1 MTMRKVLLDA
11 NLLIAALDN
20 GSTTSEAERTK
31 AKQTL
36 AALLSNAEVAL
47 IITPLIRYEVLR
59 GIGWQDQERFF
70 KVKQSLDGFT
80 ELDVNRQVSEL
91 AANLFRFD
99 RATHTDQ
106 QRNIEKRKF
115 DVFHLASAKC
125 HDLEL
130 ASQDS
135 DIAGLESLYE
145 RFYRLGM
152 KTAL

>member
-11 NLLIAALDN
+11 NLLIAALDDS
-20 GSTTSEAERTK
+20 STTSAIEREK

-36 AALLSNAEVAL
+36 NDLLSQEDIAL
-47 IITPLIRYEVLR
+47 VITPLIRYEVLR
-59 GIGWQDQERFF
+59 GIAWQDQVRFAQL
-70 KVKQSLDGFT
+70 KQSLDGLT
-80 ELDVNRQVSEL
+80 ELDVNRHVSEL

-99 RATHTDQ
+99 RAENTDQ

-135 DIAGLESLYE
+135 DIAGLEDLYQ
-145 RFYRLGM
+145 RY
-152 KTAL
+152 TQAVQ

>member
-1 MTMRKVLLDA
+1 MMMRKVLLDA
-11 NLLIAALDN
+11 NLLIAALDD

-36 AALLSNAEVAL
+36 AALLSNAEVTL

-59 GIGWQDQERFF
+59 GIGWQDQVRFAQL
-70 KVKQSLDGFT
+70 KQSLDGLT
-80 ELDVNRQVSEL
+80 ELDVNRHVSEL

-99 RATHTDQ
+99 RAENPDQ

-135 DIAGLESLYE
+135 DIAGLEGLHE
-145 RFYRLGM
+145 RY
-152 KTAL
+152 TQAVQ

>member
-11 NLLIAALDN
+11 NLLIAALDD
-20 GSTTSEAERTK
+20 GSTTSEAERAK

-36 AALLSNAEVAL
+36 AALLSDTEVAL
-47 IITPLIRYEVLR
+47 IITPLLRYEVLR
-59 GIGWQDQERFF
+59 GIDWQDQERFF
-70 KVKQSLDGFT
+70 KVKQSLDGLT
-80 ELDVNRQVSEL
+80 ELDVNRPVSEL

-99 RATHTDQ
+99 RATYTGKE
-106 QRNIEKRKF
+106 RNIEKRKF

-135 DIAGLESLYE
+135 DIAGLEGLHE
-145 RFYRLGM
+145 RY
-152 KTAL
+152 TQAIS

>member
-11 NLLIAALDN
+11 NLLIAALDD
-20 GSTTSEAERTK
+20 GGTTSEAERAK

-36 AALLSNAEVAL
+36 VALLSDADVTL

-59 GIGWQDQERFF
+59 GIGWQDKERF
-70 KVKQSLDGFT
+70 VQLKQSLDGLT
-80 ELDVNRQVSEL
+80 ELDINRHVSEL

-99 RATHTDQ
+99 CAEHTDQ

-125 HDLEL
+125 NNLEL

-135 DIAGLESLYE
+135 DIAGLQGLHE
-145 RFYRLGM
+145 RY
-152 KTAL
+152 TQAIQ

>member
-11 NLLIAALDN
+11 NLLIAALDD
-20 GSTTSEAERTK
+20 GGTTSEAERTK

-36 AALLSNAEVAL
+36 AALLSNAEVTL

-59 GIGWQDQERFF
+59 GISWQDQVRFAQL
-70 KVKQSLDGFT
+70 KQSLDGLT
-80 ELDVNRQVSEL
+80 ELDVNRPISEL

-99 RATHTDQ
+99 RAENPDQ

-115 DVFHLASAKC
+115 DVFHLASAKF

-135 DIAGLESLYE
+135 DIAGLECLHE
-145 RFYRLGM
+145 RY
-152 KTAL
+152 TQAVQ

>member
-59 GIGWQDQERFF
+59 GIHF
-70 KVKQSLDGFT
+70 DGAQYRR
-80 ELDVNRQVSEL
+80 DIGH
-91 AANLFRFD
+91 
-99 RATHTDQ
+99 RAI
-106 QRNIEKRKF
+106 RR
-115 DVFHLASAKC
+115 
-125 HDLEL
+125 
-130 ASQDS
+130 
-135 DIAGLESLYE
+135 
-145 RFYRLGM
+145 
-152 KTAL
+152 

>member
-11 NLLIAALDN
+11 NLLIAALDDS
-20 GSTTSEAERTK
+20 STTSAIEREK

-36 AALLSNAEVAL
+36 NDLLSQEDIAL
-47 IITPLIRYEVLR
+47 VITPLIRYEVLR
-59 GIGWQDQERFF
+59 GIAWQDQTRFAQL
-70 KVKQSLDGFT
+70 KQSLDALT
-80 ELDVNRQVSEL
+80 ELDVNRRVSEL
-91 AANLFRFD
+91 SAHLFRFD
-99 RATHTDQ
+99 RAENTDQ

-135 DIAGLESLYE
+135 DIAGLEDLYQ
-145 RFYRLGM
+145 RY
-152 KTAL
+152 TQAVQ

>member
-1 MTMRKVLLDA
+1 MRKVLLDA
-11 NLLIAALDN
+11 NLLIAALDE

-36 AALLSNAEVAL
+36 AALLSDAEVTL

-59 GIGWQDQERFF
+59 GIGWQDQGRFAQL
-70 KVKQSLDGFT
+70 KQALDGLT

-91 AANLFRFD
+91 AADLFRFE
-99 RATHTDQ
+99 RAECADS
-106 QRNIEKRKF
+106 QRNLEKRKF

-135 DIAGLESLYE
+135 DIAGLEGLYA
-145 RFYRLGM
+145 RYQR
-152 KTAL
+152 AIS